1 MRDRAYNAV
10 FTAET
15 LEPRVAANGNPYLRA
30 RGTIANRE
38 RSIRRTVMVHGAGY
52 GPVTS
57 EMKIGVPLKLRGFYR
72 EVQAGGKRGG
82 QFFSAIG
89 LASAYGTKRSD
100 PAKTVAADEAMP
112 ARAHAAATDAPGV
125 AHVEAPSRHQ
135 AESLIR
141 DVTDATPGNPAQGLE
156 SAEPDAETLSLLEEL
171 RSAPRPAMPTLE
183 ELADRAD
190 RAEHEAVL
198 PDLELEPFPPAP
210 RTISGHVREGYHR
223 RQRHGPQS
231 SLVKIVW
238 IDACVVK
245 GGAKRRQTARAED
258 PNQASLLIHGD

>member
-57 EMKIGVPLKLRGFYR
+57 EMRIGVPLKLRGFYR
-72 EVQAGGKRGG
+72 EVQTGGRRGG

-89 LASAYGTKRSD
+89 LASAYGAKRSD
-100 PAKTVAADEAMP
+100 EKP
-112 ARAHAAATDAPGV
+112 
-125 AHVEAPSRHQ
+125 
-135 AESLIR
+135 
-141 DVTDATPGNPAQGLE
+141 TDATEQAMPTHPDAPPAETADAARVEAASRQPTEARTRTAANTPLTGLDVDRE
-156 SAEPDAETLSLLEEL
+156 VTEPDADTLSLLEEL
-171 RSAPRPAMPTLE
+171 RSSPRPAMPTLE
-183 ELADRAD
+183 ELADRAG
-190 RAEHEAVL
+190 RAEQEAVL
-198 PDLELEPFPPAP
+198 PDLALEPFPPAP

-245 GGAKRRQTARAED
+245 GGSRRKPATKAED

>member
-57 EMKIGVPLKLRGFYR
+57 EMRIGVPLKLRGFYR

-89 LASAYGTKRSD
+89 LASDYAAKRSG
-100 PAKTVAADEAMP
+100 PVGAGASEHPMP
-112 ARAHAAATDAPGV
+112 TRADAP
-125 AHVEAPSRHQ
+125 A
-135 AESLIR
+135 AETPDAAR
-141 DVTDATPGNPAQGLE
+141 VGATPTHPTESRIRSAPDGSFGNLTQELE
-156 SAEPDAETLSLLEEL
+156 VPEPDAETLILLEEL

-183 ELADRAD
+183 ELADRAE
-190 RAEHEAVL
+190 RTEHEAVL
-198 PDLELEPFPPAP
+198 PDLALEPFPPAP

-258 PNQASLLIHGD
+258 PNQASLLIHGE